1 MKITIVDWGDNVDK
15 EKLII
20 DYGFEEPTVEK
31 QLNEYGVTMGD
42 KAELV
47 EKLKNAVLLLYVHD
61 ILTEGQEQ
69 RAIERL
75 HKMVE
80 KEMKMV

>member
-15 EKLII
+15 EKLTI
-20 DYGFEEPTVEK
+20 DYGFVSPTLEE
-31 QLNEYGVTMGD
+31 QLNKYGFTLGD
-42 KAELV
+42 KAELM
-47 EKLKNAVLLLYVHD
+47 ERLKNAMLLLYIHD
-61 ILTEGQEQ
+61 VLTESQEQ